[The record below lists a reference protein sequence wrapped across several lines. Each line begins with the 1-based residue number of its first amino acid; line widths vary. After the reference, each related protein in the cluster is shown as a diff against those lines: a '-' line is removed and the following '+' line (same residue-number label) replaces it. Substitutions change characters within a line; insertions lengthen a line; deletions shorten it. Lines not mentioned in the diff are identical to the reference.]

1 MLKAD
6 YIANPNM
13 ANEALVQEL
22 YEIFLEE
29 FGKDLSKKDVNE
41 IADMLIALF
50 DTLIKVQTEK

>member
-1 MLKAD
+1 
-6 YIANPNM
+6 M